1 MPKKVFGSD
10 GGGDDRRAE
19 NGGAAGKIETE
30 LPSGKNKWY
39 SYSLLISRRCND
51 SGYLE

>member
-19 NGGAAGKIETE
+19 NGGAAGKIEMK
-30 LPSGKNKWY
+30 L
-39 SYSLLISRRCND
+39 
-51 SGYLE
+51 